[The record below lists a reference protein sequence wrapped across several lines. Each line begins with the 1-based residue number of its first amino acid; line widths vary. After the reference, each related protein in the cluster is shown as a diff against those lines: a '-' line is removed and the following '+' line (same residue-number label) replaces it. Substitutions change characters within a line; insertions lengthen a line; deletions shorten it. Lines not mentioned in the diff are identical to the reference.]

1 MVAPFVDYV
10 TGLLLASI
18 GILWTRVA
26 PSLLSSES
34 GHRCTRP
41 WFQCCV
47 FSMLVFSWGCGM
59 AFCCS
64 KGFFNAGI
72 SNKQSYAD
80 CNLKSFFLRSYTWRN
95 WRVRGSKWPPQLR
108 GWVGRAKRL
117 TDETWGK
124 SMFPQS
130 VKLWYSEMTCYSLFG
145 WGIQSTLVSC
155 LEWSCL
161 WSQRVP
167 SEMQPL

>member
-1 MVAPFVDYV
+1 MWQDYCLPLFMSYWQAWLCHCFLPNRAITVPDLGSSVACSPCSFFPGD
-10 TGLLLASI
+10 
-18 GILWTRVA
+18 VA
-26 PSLLSSES
+26 W
-34 GHRCTRP
+34 RDA
-41 WFQCCV
+41 V
-47 FSMLVFSWGCGM
+47 
-59 AFCCS
+59 
-64 KGFFNAGI
+64 KGFFQCRDI
-72 SNKQSYAD
+72 D
-80 CNLKSFFLRSYTWRN
+80 LKSFFLRSFTWRN
-95 WRVRGSKWPPQLR
+95 WRVWGSKWPPQLR

-117 TDETWGK
+117 TYETSGK

-161 WSQRVP
+161 CSQRCP